1 MTAIAADSRPR
12 RFGKDKGTSRHIV
25 AGKKQASVVTTS
37 NLFIRKSV
45 PTQPSSLSPPLKSA
59 AAPAEGREQHRF

>member
-1 MTAIAADSRPR
+1 MPALAADLRPR

-25 AGKKQASVVTTS
+25 AGKKQALVVTTS
-37 NLFIRKSV
+37 NLFIQKSV
-45 PTQPSSLSPPLKSA
+45 PIRPSSPSPTLKSA